1 MSNYEEIKKLV
12 ESSRKMFSNINEST
26 KNDIRSKYGMLT
38 EQSVEKE
45 QEVVIG
51 KEKKDSTGR

>member
-12 ESSRKMFSNINEST
+12 ESSRKVFSNINEAT

-38 EQSVEKE
+38 EQPVEKE
-45 QEVVIG
+45 Q
-51 KEKKDSTGR
+51 